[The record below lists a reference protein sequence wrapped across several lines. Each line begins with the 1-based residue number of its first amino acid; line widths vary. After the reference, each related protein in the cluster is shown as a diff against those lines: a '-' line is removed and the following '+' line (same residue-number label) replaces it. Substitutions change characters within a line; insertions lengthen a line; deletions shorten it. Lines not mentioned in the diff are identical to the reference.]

1 MNYFFLQL
9 ILIVQEVASEN
20 SGRKMDLLI
29 VNNRL
34 LIKFYIRTFVI
45 FFIIKYYRI
54 KNSDNFAMNFIFLLS
69 VIFSTILASEMSDR
83 IYKVL
88 LIVTKSW
95 SMLYGL
101 YYIDYIIW
109 PI

>member
-1 MNYFFLQL
+1 
-9 ILIVQEVASEN
+9 
-20 SGRKMDLLI
+20 MDLLI

-45 FFIIKYYRI
+45 FFIIKYRI